1 MKTYEFYDVNFGS
14 FPVVVPQ
21 FITIT
26 FFDVYLSSKFVVD
39 RDGLFGTA
47 SDTSGLRRLQNLQTP
62 RDVQAGHK

>member
-1 MKTYEFYDVNFGS
+1 MNFGS

-21 FITIT
+21 FITIM
-26 FFDVYLSSKFVVD
+26 FFDVYLSSKFVAH